1 MLRCLLGASVPSLRH
16 CHFVSVLE
24 SSSTTMPPTFPP
36 TLIGLTASIPDSIQ
50 FPALPPIASPHLL
63 VAATTH
69 PSIHGS
75 PRQNEVLEMEAGK
88 EGYEKLAHVG
98 DALVGVIVT
107 LMANDRY
114 PGLPCGG
121 ATVGTALTVAV
132 AVAVGLTLVCVQKL
146 KALVVNNDV
155 FADIARRYEL
165 DTSLHAAP
173 NAAAMIKQ
181 QTRVMATVFEARVAS
196 TYYDYLDSATPGAYA
211 TKQPVVPAALPPLP
225 ALEDRTDGM
234 AMDYLRAWIEP
245 LFTPILQF
253 AHAEMSSAVA
263 VAESVAGSDIV
274 EDYAAQGATSL
285 LNTEMSKRKRPL
297 PRYTSTNTQLGEW
310 CTTCEVDW
318 DGEVVMAE
326 VVRGT
331 KKQGMTVAAW
341 HVAKKLKL
349 M

>member
-1 MLRCLLGASVPSLRH
+1 
-16 CHFVSVLE
+16 
-24 SSSTTMPPTFPP
+24 MPPTFPP

-121 ATVGTALTVAV
+121 AT
-132 AVAVGLTLVCVQKL
+132 KL